1 MRFPKICTS
10 DAPTSNIFRRLA
22 TQAVVCCSLV
32 VAVASVA
39 KAQPA
44 ATDGQHDFDFEFGA
58 WKTHISRLVHP
69 LTGSKTWVQ
78 YDGEHIV
85 SKLWNGRANIGTLE
99 VSGPAGHIEGMSL
112 NLYNPQSRQWT
123 ISFASSSVGSLNP
136 SLTGAFHNGRGEFY
150 DQETFGGRAVYVRN
164 VFFDITPRS
173 YRFEQSFSA
182 DGGKTWE
189 PNWVAHSVLVKR

>member
-1 MRFPKICTS
+1 MIAGR
-10 DAPTSNIFRRLA
+10 DATKRDALRRLGTRA
-22 TQAVVCCSLV
+22 LVCCWL
-32 VAVASVA
+32 AVASLA
-39 KAQPA
+39 GAAQAQPA
-44 ATDGQHDFDFEFGA
+44 AHDGQHDFDFEFGA
-58 WKTHISRLVHP
+58 WKTHIARLAHP

-78 YDGEHIV
+78 YDGTHV
-85 SKLWNGRANIGTLE
+85 VRKLWNGRANIGELE
-99 VSGPAGHIEGMSL
+99 VAGPAGHIEGVSL
-112 NLYNPQSRQWT
+112 NLYNPQSRQWQ

-136 SLTGAFHNGRGEFY
+136 SLTGAFKNGRGEFF

-189 PNWVAHSVLVKR
+189 PNWVARSVLVTR